1 MYDILQL
8 LECLSPLMSTTTQ
21 RHLGLIISALLSMSG
36 RVTML
41 GLSRW
46 TGKGG
51 SYRSIQRFFYT
62 DICWPTMLWLFFRQQ
77 CWGRHETYLLVGD
90 EVVVT
95 KSGHHTHG
103 LGRFFS
109 SLYSQPVS
117 GLAFFGLSL
126 VSLEERRAF
135 PIRIEQVMPPPQ
147 CPKASQSQGSQS
159 RGRPKGSKNKDKT
172 AVSLNRELLQIK
184 GMLTA
189 VFDLMLGTLS
199 PTHLA
204 LDGHFGNNYAVQM
217 AHRVGLQLVSKLRHD
232 SVLYLPYTGA
242 KGNRKYGERLHPKQM
257 DPQFLMDCSIDEGIN
272 TEIYQVHNALHRQF
286 AAALNVVII
295 VKTNL
300 TTKAQ
305 AHVILF
311 SSDETLPFQKVMD
324 YYALRFQIEFN
335 FREAKQFWGLEDF
348 MNITQTAVTNAVNL
362 SFLMVNVSHRL
373 LKDARQDH
381 YDCSIL
387 DLKASCRA
395 FRYVEEVFNWLPQKP
410 DPISWAQILSKVANL
425 GAVHP
430 RHSTERCS

>member
-1 MYDILQL
+1 M
-8 LECLSPLMSTTTQ
+8 Q
-21 RHLGLIISALLSMSG
+21 RQLGLIINALLSMSG

-46 TGKGG
+46 SGKGG
-51 SYRSIQRFFYT
+51 SYRTIQRFFYT
-62 DICWPTMLWLFFRQQ
+62 PICWPTVLWLFFRQH
-77 CWGRHETYLLVGD
+77 CWNRHDSYLLVGD

-117 GLAFFGLSL
+117 GLAFFSLSL
-126 VSLEERRAF
+126 VSLQQRRAF
-135 PIRIEQVMPPPQ
+135 PIRIEQVMPSPQ
-147 CPKASQSQGSQS
+147 LPKALEKRGQRV

-172 AVSLNRELLQIK
+172 QVSLSRELLQIK
-184 GMLTA
+184 SMITA
-189 VFDLMLGTLS
+189 VFDLMLGSIS

-217 AHRVGLQLVSKLRHD
+217 AQRVGLQLVSKLRYD
-232 SVLYLPYTGA
+232 AVLYLPPAQTQG
-242 KGNRKYGERLHPKQM
+242 KRKYGDRLNPNQM
-257 DPQFLMDCSIDEGIN
+257 NPQFLMDCSIEAGIK
-272 TEIYQVHNALHRQF
+272 TEIYQVQNALHRQF

-300 TTKAQ
+300 NTKAQ

-311 SSDETLPFQKVMD
+311 SSDRTLPFQTVID
-324 YYALRFQIEFN
+324 FYALRFQIEFN

-348 MNITQTAVTNAVNL
+348 MNVTETAVTNAVNL
-362 SFLMVNVSHRL
+362 SFLMVNVSQRL
-373 LKDARQDH
+373 LKEARHDH
-381 YDCSIL
+381 DDCSIL
-387 DLKASCRA
+387 DLKASYRA
-395 FRYVEEVFNWLPQKP
+395 FRYVEEVVNWLPQKP
-410 DPISWAQILSKVANL
+410 DPISWAHILRKVANL

-430 RHSTERCS
+430 RLSGENSS

>member
-1 MYDILQL
+1 MYEILQL
-8 LECLSPLMSTTTQ
+8 LECLEPSISTTTQ

-36 RVTML
+36 RITML

-46 TGKGG
+46 SGKGG
-51 SYRSIQRFFYT
+51 SYRTIQRFFYT
-62 DICWPTMLWLFFRQQ
+62 DICWPTLLWIFFRQH
-77 CWGRHETYLLVGD
+77 CWRRQGTYLLVGD

-95 KSGHHTHG
+95 KSGHHTYG

-109 SLYSQPVS
+109 SLYAQPVR
-117 GLAFFGLSL
+117 GLSFFGLSL

-135 PIRIEQVMPPPQ
+135 PVRIEQMIQPPQ
-147 CPKASQSQGSQS
+147 CPQAKHKRG
-159 RGRPKGSKNKDKT
+159 RGRPKGSRNKDKT

-184 GMLTA
+184 SMITA
-189 VFDLMLGTLS
+189 LFDLMLGTIS

-217 AHRVGLQLVSKLRHD
+217 AHRLGLHLVSKLRHD
-232 SVLYLPYTGA
+232 SVLYQSYTGT
-242 KGNRKYGERLHPKQM
+242 KSNRKYGERLNPKQM
-257 DPQFLMDCSIDEGIN
+257 DPQFLINCSIDEGIK
-272 TEIYQVHNALHRQF
+272 TEIYQVHNALHREF

-300 TTKAQ
+300 TTQAK

-311 SSDETLPFQKVMD
+311 TSDGELSSQIVID
-324 YYALRFQIEFN
+324 YYSLRFQIEFN

-373 LKDARQDH
+373 LQDVRQDH
-381 YDCSIL
+381 DDCSIL
-387 DLKASCRA
+387 DLKASFRA
-395 FRYVEEVFNWLPQKP
+395 FRYVEEVLKWLPKKP
-410 DPISWAQILSKVANL
+410 DPISWAHILSKVASL

-430 RHSTERCS
+430 RHSVARSS